1 MEESCRDL
9 SSLLVNSPS
18 TLVNFDV
25 AVQDHLTRN
34 DEIMALVDSARLEI
48 QHTTDVAFAN
58 LLVQTKVS
66 FPPNISSAW
75 SKKID
80 TNPCTLRL

>member
-9 SSLLVNSPS
+9 TSLFISSPS
-18 TLVNFDV
+18 TFSTFDS

-48 QHTTDVAFAN
+48 QHTTDVAFAA
-58 LLVQTKVS
+58 LFVQTKVS
-66 FPPNISSAW
+66 
-75 SKKID
+75 KKWA
-80 TNPCTLRL
+80 L